1 MVRGIGRNA
10 VACGL
15 CAALAASAF
24 AADTGIVVSQPG
36 QGNTYQLVYKFT
48 PGQFA
53 RYEVLQKSKIVSKY
67 PQASETVDNESTT
80 SKHYRVIASDAG
92 GAQLEPIIDRV
103 QMSVTFNAVE
113 KREYDSAAAGDP
125 PQGFG
130 DVAANVGRALARV
143 QLTSNG
149 EMIKVTPLAN
159 APKSLVAMAA
169 QNDAKLN
176 FLVPFPKEPVGV
188 GAVWKDR
195 YQTPVTV
202 GQGLSQPVTL
212 QREFELKSV
221 SGSVATI
228 AFKTVV
234 LTPIGNPQVEAQL
247 LQCRPAGTIEFDLE
261 RGLIVSQTTKASGDV
276 VNPFGANT
284 QLTATLESSERLL
297 DPVAGVQPATLKQ

>member
-1 MVRGIGRNA
+1 MARRLGRSA
-10 VACGL
+10 AAWGL
-15 CAALAASAF
+15 CVVLATSAF
-24 AADTGIVVSQPG
+24 AADSGVTVSQPG
-36 QGNTYQLVYKFT
+36 QGATYQLAYKFQ

-53 RYEVLQKSKIVSKY
+53 RYEVVQKSKIVSKY

-80 SKHYRVIASDAG
+80 SKHYRVVASDDG

-103 QMSVTFNAVE
+103 QMSVTFNALE
-113 KREYDSAAAGDP
+113 KREYDSAVAGEP

-143 QLTSNG
+143 HLTSNG
-149 EMIKVTPLAN
+149 EMTKVTPLAN
-159 APKSLVAMAA
+159 APQSLVAMAA
-169 QNDAKLN
+169 QNDSKLN

-228 AFKTVV
+228 NFKTIVI
-234 LTPIGNPQVEAQL
+234 TPLGNPQVEAQL
-247 LQCRPAGTIEFDLE
+247 LQRRPAGVIEFNLE
-261 RGLIVSQTTKASGDV
+261 RGLIVSQITKAAGDV

-284 QLTATLESSERLL
+284 QLSATLESTERLI